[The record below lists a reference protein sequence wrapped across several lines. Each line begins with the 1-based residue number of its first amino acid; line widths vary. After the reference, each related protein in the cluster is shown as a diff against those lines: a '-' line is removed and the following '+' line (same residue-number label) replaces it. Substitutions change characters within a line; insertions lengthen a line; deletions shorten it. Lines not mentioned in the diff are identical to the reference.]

1 MPPPPFYRQERCS
14 SPYNP
19 FQNPNPPPVFS
30 KSLIRPCFLLVCH
43 NTGPFCQKQI
53 RWKTFRL
60 RTFLF
65 YEDEANHLQLPML
78 PWKWLNYNRTQPSL
92 LWGYRGHRSNQEYW
106 CCYVTL
112 EIKHCLFLSLHVQ
125 PGWLHS
131 GGIPQ
136 INIRE
141 RGNPNSSCRVIGKV
155 SFVLNSSGIVIMAI
169 ARYVTMSLFWLDREQ
184 QRNGGWPLDQIY
196 PLVRQSWRV

>member
-1 MPPPPFYRQERCS
+1 MSGFSVLFIIVCPPPFYRQERCS

-92 LWGYRGHRSNQEYW
+92 LWGYRGHHRNQEYW
-106 CCYVTL
+106 WCYVTL

-131 GGIPQ
+131 GGFPKQIFGKGAIP
-136 INIRE
+136 IRVAGWLA
-141 RGNPNSSCRVIGKV
+141 RFRSCW
-155 SFVLNSSGIVIMAI
+155 
-169 ARYVTMSLFWLDREQ
+169 T
-184 QRNGGWPLDQIY
+184 
-196 PLVRQSWRV
+196 RQAS